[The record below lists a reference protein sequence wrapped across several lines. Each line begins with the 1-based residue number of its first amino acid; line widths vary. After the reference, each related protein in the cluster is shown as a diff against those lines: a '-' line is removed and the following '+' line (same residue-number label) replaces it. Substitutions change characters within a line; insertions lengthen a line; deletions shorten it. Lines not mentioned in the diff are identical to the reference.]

1 MTKLSDALPD
11 WMRRL
16 PLPLSDGEV
25 SETLVIVDAPRG
37 KRFRQRLY
45 VCPEGHTLGQVIAT
59 KRGPTLILQGMD
71 RLELDRSIWQQSA
84 VVLMKRRHRNHA
96 FGIRITDL
104 SAWLAALNPT
114 RTPRRALLRCRCGIH
129 ELDLRS
135 VAGEERR
142 RVVLPRL

>member
-1 MTKLSDALPD
+1 MTRLSDALPD

-25 SETLVIVDAPRG
+25 SETLAAIDAPRG
-37 KRFRQRLY
+37 KRFRQRVY
-45 VCPEGHTLGQVIAT
+45 VCREGHTLGQVIAT
-59 KRGPTLILQGMD
+59 KRGLTLILQGMD
-71 RLELDRSIWQQSA
+71 RREWDRSIWQRSA
-84 VVLMKRRHRNHA
+84 AVRMRQRHRNGA

-142 RVVLPRL
+142 RVVLPPL